1 MCCEHDRKGVQSNSI
16 SGLFLFRKK
25 RVSWDHGLTGFR
37 GIQVFCLEHRS
48 YKDHE
53 CPESDRMS
61 RKVIVCE
68 ACSASIETTG
78 KDREDERL
86 MMERH
91 LKSGS
96 CDPAKKNK
104 PGCPVG
110 QCTETLT
117 FSNTSTCKICQ
128 VKVCLRHRFPDDH
141 SCQGRPT
148 TASPSCVAVEREVIG
163 CVVVEREGSGCS
175 WAERRRERLLER
187 RRQRA
192 GSAESSS
199 IC

>member
-1 MCCEHDRKGVQSNSI
+1 MHSNSN

-25 RVSWDHGLTGFR
+25 QVSWDHSLIGLR

-53 CPESDRMS
+53 CLESDCMS

-68 ACSASIETTG
+68 ACSVSIETTG
-78 KDREDERL
+78 KDREDEWL

-96 CDPAKKNK
+96 CDPAKNNK

-110 QCTETLT
+110 LCKKTRT
-117 FSNTSTCKICQ
+117 FSNTSTCKICE
-128 VKVCLRHRFPDDH
+128 VKVCLRHRLPDDH
-141 SCQGRPT
+141 SCRGQPPT
-148 TASPSCVAVEREVIG
+148 AASSGCVAVEREVIG
-163 CVVVEREGSGCS
+163 CS
-175 WAERRRERLLER
+175 
-187 RRQRA
+187 RA
-192 GSAESSS
+192 HR
-199 IC
+199 